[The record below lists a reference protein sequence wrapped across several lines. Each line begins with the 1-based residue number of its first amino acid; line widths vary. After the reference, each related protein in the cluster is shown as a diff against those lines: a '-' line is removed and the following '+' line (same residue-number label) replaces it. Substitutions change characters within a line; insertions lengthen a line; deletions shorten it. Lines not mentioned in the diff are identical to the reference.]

1 MERSTATDGLRRL
14 IVRSA
19 TPAPGVSVR
28 LLWKDLRGWLNLIER
43 EGNLK
48 RIGAQVDPNEE
59 LAAVT
64 FLASRQ
70 PDSPAL
76 LFENLVGDTTRARI
90 LTNMLGASKERY
102 ALAVGL

>member
-1 MERSTATDGLRRL
+1 MWFDRFGRRRRVGAARL
-14 IVRSA
+14 AR
-19 TPAPGVSVR
+19 PAR
-28 LLWKDLRGWLNLIER
+28 LIER

-76 LFENLVGDTTRARI
+76 LFENLVGDATRTRI
-90 LTNMLGASKERY
+90 LINMLGASKERY
-102 ALAVGL
+102 ALAVGLDPQLRSPK